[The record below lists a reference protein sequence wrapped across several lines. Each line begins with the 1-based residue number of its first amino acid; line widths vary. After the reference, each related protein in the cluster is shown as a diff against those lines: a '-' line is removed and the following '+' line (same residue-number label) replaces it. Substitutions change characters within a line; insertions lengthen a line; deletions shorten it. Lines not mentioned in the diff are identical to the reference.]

1 MRQGD
6 DEPLDVA
13 TRAMRGMLRYRNTD
27 VVRITAMLVQGLDDA
42 ARLIEADLAT
52 LGAMVLVDP
61 DFEQAWNDRMAL
73 RKSTLESIRARVD
86 LVRAASA
93 QANRELNPQEPA
105 SEQRP
110 RSGSGHQ
117 GPHQPS

>member
-1 MRQGD
+1 MRP
-6 DEPLDVA
+6 DEDPLEVA

-27 VVRITAMLVQGLDDA
+27 VVRIVAMLVQGLDSA
-42 ARLIEADLAT
+42 ATLLEADLCT

-61 DFEQAWNDRMAL
+61 DFEEAWQQRMEL
-73 RKSTLESIRARVD
+73 RKSTLESIRARAD
-86 LVRAASA
+86 LVREASA
-93 QANRELNPQEPA
+93 QAKRELNPLEPER
-105 SEQRP
+105 EQRP